1 MGSVQG
7 GRGGGGGAATTTT
20 NTGVTT
26 VWAGGA
32 NYRNS
37 FGPKTDFYGSYFFNS
52 QHISVD
58 QQDSVIKT
66 IQGQPGQDSSNTTA
80 GNQSNI
86 QRRQNHRIYFN
97 LEQKFDSNNSLIFRP
112 NIAFQPS
119 DPNASSSSST
129 TVDNHGTTGQYFD
142 WSFFQL

>member
-1 MGSVQG
+1 MAGVGNNETYDESVNMHRFDNDEQISVIGQANDINKQNFTPEGGAG

-37 FGPKTDFYGSYFFNS
+37 FGPNTRFLRKLFLQSVSIS
-52 QHISVD
+52 QVD
-58 QQDSVIKT
+58 QNDSIIKT

-80 GNQSNI
+80 GIQSNI
-86 QRRQNHRIYFN
+86 QRRQNHRLNFN
-97 LEQKFDSNNSLIFRP
+97 LEQRFR
-112 NIAFQPS
+112 Q
-119 DPNASSSSST
+119 
-129 TVDNHGTTGQYFD
+129 Q
-142 WSFFQL
+142 